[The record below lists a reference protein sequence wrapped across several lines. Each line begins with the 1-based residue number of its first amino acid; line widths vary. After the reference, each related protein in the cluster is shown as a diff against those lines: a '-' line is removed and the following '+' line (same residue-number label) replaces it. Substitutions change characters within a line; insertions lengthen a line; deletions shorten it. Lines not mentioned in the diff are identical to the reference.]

1 VDWGKLPDLAAVILF
16 ASAFA
21 AVARRSSAP
30 VSSLWLTGWLM
41 IVLHFAAAALAPRP
55 GIAGFIA
62 GFLSISAFAWAGML
76 FNWASKP
83 DRTRRSSFWMLMTM
97 MGAITFYFGLLAFA
111 PADIWARTVA
121 AAMLGALP
129 LALTL
134 IGVRGKKH
142 PLRWATVSLY
152 CMLSV
157 FLLAFQDRPGTGT
170 MLAVNGVLFTVYFSC
185 CVHFWFA
192 FKRPRAGAFVTIAGF
207 LSWASVFIIAPSI
220 NNLLPNVYFES
231 GVWNLPMY
239 IVAVGMI
246 LLLLE
251 EQIEHNQYLALHDE
265 LTGLPNRRLFQDRL
279 NSALERARRTGTN
292 TALLL
297 VDLDHFKQINDTF
310 GHHAGDR
317 VLEHA
322 GNVFQTRV
330 RRSDTVARTGGD
342 EFSVILDEP
351 ISRTDAQRVA
361 QSLVQ
366 LLDEPFY
373 LDDRQIPISGSIGIA
388 IFPED
393 AADAEGLC
401 IAADLQMYD
410 YKHRNSTPTI
420 NPTRPMPVASFTT
433 VDVRQR
439 LQGAE

>member
-1 VDWGKLPDLAAVILF
+1 MDWGKLPDLAAVILF

-21 AVARRSSAP
+21 AVARRSRAP
-30 VSSLWLTGWLM
+30 VSTLWLTGWLM
-41 IVLHFAAAALAPRP
+41 IALHFASAAFAPLP
-55 GIAGFIA
+55 GQAGFIA
-62 GFLSISAFAWAGML
+62 GFVSICSLAWAGML
-76 FNWASKP
+76 FNWASEP
-83 DRTRRSSFWMLMTM
+83 DRSNRSSFWMLITM
-97 MGAITFYFGLLAFA
+97 MGANTFYFGLLAF
-111 PADIWARTVA
+111 DSGDTWARTSA

-129 LALTL
+129 LTLALA
-134 IGVRGKKH
+134 GVRAKNH
-142 PLRWATVSLY
+142 PLRWATVSFY
-152 CMLSV
+152 CILSV

-192 FKRPRAGAFVTIAGF
+192 YRRASAGALVTIAGF
-207 LSWASVFIIAPSI
+207 LSWAAVFIAAPSI
-220 NNLLPNVYFES
+220 NKLLPGVYFES

-279 NSALERARRTGTN
+279 NSALERARRTGTQ

-317 VLEHA
+317 VLGHV
-322 GNVFQTRV
+322 GTVFQTRV

-342 EFSVILDEP
+342 EFAVILDEP
-351 ISRTDAQRVA
+351 ISRADAQRVA
-361 QSLVQ
+361 ASLVE
-366 LLDEPFY
+366 LLDEPFN
-373 LDDRQIPISGSIGIA
+373 LDDRQVQIGASVGIA
-388 IFPED
+388 LFPDD
-393 AADAEGLC
+393 ARDAEGLC

-410 YKHRNSTPTI
+410 YKHRNSNII
-420 NPTRPMPVASFTT
+420 NPARPIPVASFTS
-433 VDVRQR
+433 VDTSRQR